1 MCDILRT
8 HIKQFVMKADGDVD
22 HDDLVEHLQD
32 GGAAE
37 KQIDHWISKC
47 LERSDISE
55 PEEGVY
61 RG

>member
-1 MCDILRT
+1 
-8 HIKQFVMKADGDVD
+8 MKADGDVD